1 MNKIKVCSSP
11 SRYVMVLCVVTI
23 LAVVAPNLSAT
34 LASSDP
40 ATFPTATHSLGD
52 PQELE
57 TFVDGL
63 MIRQLADLHVAGAV
77 VVIVQD
83 GKVLLSKG
91 YGYADLEKRIPVDP
105 ERTLFRPGST
115 TKLLTWSAVMQLVE
129 QGKIDLQADVNTYL
143 TRFKIPATYTQPITM
158 LDLMDHTAGF
168 EERGRDLYKSSEE
181 DMISLVDYL
190 EQNMPARVFPPGQ
203 VPAYSNYG
211 AALAGYIIEQVSG
224 ETYEQYIETHIF
236 NPLGMTHSTME
247 QPLPE
252 SMVRDMSQGYSFNS
266 GYQAEEFILVQA
278 KPAGALS
285 ASGSDMGRFML
296 AHLQDGEYNGARI
309 LKTETA
315 QLMHNQSS
323 TFDPVLPG
331 MAHGFWEKQI
341 NGRRL
346 IWHGGDLEQFFTVL
360 ALLPEEKTGIYISY
374 NSTPDS
380 RMFEAFLRSFMDR
393 YFPQVPVSVPQ
404 PPADFVSR
412 ARSYTGFYEESR
424 RAYTTSEKV
433 FAAIVAV
440 QSDSDNMLRI
450 PYNMFDTW
458 VEVRPLVVQNTRTG
472 ELAVFREDESG
483 QVHYL
488 AIGNWPATILIKLPW
503 YGGPF
508 AKFGLLGFSLL
519 TSLFTVV
526 AAIISSF
533 IPKRKREVDGH
544 SPWPRRL
551 ARWTALLLS
560 VVSIVLIA
568 FVIRIFNVTMW
579 LASSTDWMV
588 LGVLPWIVVV
598 LTPIVALLAGCAWW
612 KRWWGL
618 AGRIHYTVIALA
630 ALGLLWFEIYW
641 CLVVI

>member
-393 YFPQVPVSVPQ
+393 YFPQVPVAVPQ